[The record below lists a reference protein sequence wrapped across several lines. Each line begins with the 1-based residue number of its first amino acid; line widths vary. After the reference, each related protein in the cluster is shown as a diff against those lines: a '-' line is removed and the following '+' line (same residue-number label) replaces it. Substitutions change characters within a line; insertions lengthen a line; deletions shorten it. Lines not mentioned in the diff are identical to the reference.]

1 MKLEDIED
9 EAVNKE
15 KSGIEPKYDDENGDD
30 ISCSKFIPLKEK
42 DPKYSDCNVNL
53 NGITRDYI
61 NKEFNVSL
69 DEKESKLTIHDIDP
83 LIAKED
89 EIIIL
94 KEYEDSTKLNEII
107 NKITKFTKPIP
118 DDKCLEVNNTE
129 ILENEKRF
137 LSYSVYNGLFYKNEY
152 QYNSELDDKYYE
164 FNSDVKE
171 DKYYY
176 SDVSFN
182 KFARIEGI

>member
-42 DPKYSDCNVNL
+42 DPKYSECNVNL

-83 LIAKED
+83 LLAKED

-118 DDKCLEVNNTE
+118 DDKCLEVNYTFA
-129 ILENEKRF
+129 IDENENRVWS
-137 LSYSVYNGLFYKNEY
+137 LYNRVLYSNQHTYKLKNETRY
-152 QYNSELDDKYYE
+152 GFL
-164 FNSDVKE
+164 FDVKE
-171 DKYYY
+171 D
-176 SDVSFN
+176 
-182 KFARIEGI
+182 